1 MAVDDFDAR
10 VARLQ
15 EHLLA
20 PTADDYLARVERH
33 LAEGG
38 ESARSRARHSLH
50 LAMLARER
58 ESQLRFLLDVN
69 RSR

>member
-1 MAVDDFDAR
+1 MAAEDVDTR

-15 EHLLA
+15 ERLLA
-20 PTADDYLARVERH
+20 PTADDYLARVERN
-33 LAEGG
+33 LAEG
-38 ESARSRARHSLH
+38 EEFARSRARHSLH

-69 RSR
+69 RS

>member
-1 MAVDDFDAR
+1 MTADDFGVR

-15 EHLLA
+15 AHLLA
-20 PTADDYLARVERH
+20 PTPDDYLARAERE

-38 ESARSRARHSLH
+38 ALATSRARHTLH

-58 ESQLRFLLDVN
+58 ESQLRFLLDGN
-69 RSR
+69 RS